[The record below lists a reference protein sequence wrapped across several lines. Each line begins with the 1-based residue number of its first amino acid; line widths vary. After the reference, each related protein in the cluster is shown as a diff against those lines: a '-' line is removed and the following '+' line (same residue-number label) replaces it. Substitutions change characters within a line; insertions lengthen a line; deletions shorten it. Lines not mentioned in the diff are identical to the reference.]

1 MLQLLDEE
9 LKCAISTKLY
19 FIKIFLNYYSNL
31 QVKDYSMTTNIY
43 DNIYENNM
51 KTEKYFVKV
60 KLLSKILKYKFNE
73 KCYTSTT
80 SIYIKI
86 L

>member
-1 MLQLLDEE
+1 MLQLLDEK
-9 LKCAISTKLY
+9 LKCTISTKLY
-19 FIKIFLNYYSNL
+19 FIKISLNYYSNV

-60 KLLSKILKYKFNE
+60 KLLQILKYKVNE
-73 KCYTSTT
+73 KYYTSTT
-80 SIYIKI
+80 SICIKI